1 MKKWDGRI
9 AGIYGV
15 SVQRLEMQSDAIF
28 IASARTDIPNLYN
41 AVIALANEVEW
52 LQKFERVPLPY
63 KTEQIPEEYNAAFEW
78 NGETETDD
86 LDSYIEILRFG
97 GISE

>member
-1 MKKWDGRI
+1 MTTKPIDLTALR
-9 AGIYGV
+9 
-15 SVQRLEMQSDAIF
+15 EMAKQAKSLADAVNGLI
-28 IASARTDIPNLYN
+28 D
-41 AVIALANEVEW
+41 AVDVLIDEVER

-86 LDSYIEILRFG
+86 LDSYIELLRFG